1 MKKFAI
7 STLGCK
13 VNQYESSAIKEEL
26 IVKGYEYVS
35 FDESA
40 DIYIINTCTVTNMA
54 AKKSK
59 QIIRRARILNKDAY
73 VVVTGCLAQNTPLE
87 IQEQTG
93 ADLVLGNSEK
103 SNIVKFIEGR
113 NNRVTDIMSMDIYDN
128 MHISKADTRTRA
140 YVKIQDGCV
149 NFCTY
154 CIIPF
159 VRGPIRSRNLTDII
173 NEITILV
180 KNGVKEVVLTGIHL
194 DSYGKDLENIQLIDV
209 IKQINKINGLKR
221 IRLGS
226 LEPTI
231 ITMQFINEIKK
242 LDKFC
247 YHFHLSLQSGCDKTL
262 KAMNREYTTKQ
273 FKDATTLIYDQLENS
288 SITTDIIV
296 GFPNES
302 DDDFIDSYNFIKN
315 IGFLKVHV
323 FKYSRRKGTKAYN
336 MANQINGNIKAI
348 RSKQMM
354 QLANEM
360 TNNFL
365 NQYINKKVEVLTEE
379 DAGKYIKSHTKSFV
393 SVLIEKSD
401 SKLNEI
407 YNVVITEN
415 KGEYLK
421 GTISE

>member
-26 IVKGYEYVS
+26 IAKGYKYVS
-35 FDESA
+35 FDELA

-59 QIIRRARILNKDAY
+59 QIIRRARILNENAY

-103 SNIVKFIEGR
+103 SNIVKFIEDR
-113 NNRVTDIMSMDIYDN
+113 HNHVNDIMSINIYDN
-128 MHISKADTRTRA
+128 MHISTSDTRTRA

-159 VRGPIRSRNLTDII
+159 VRGPIRSRNLT
-173 NEITILV
+173 E
-180 KNGVKEVVLTGIHL
+180 

-209 IKQINKINGLKR
+209 IKQVNKINGLKR

-231 ITMQFINEIKK
+231 ITMQFIDEIKK

-262 KAMNREYTTKQ
+262 KAMNRKYTTKQ
-273 FKDATTLIYDQLENS
+273 FKDATILIYDQLKNS

-336 MANQINGNIKAI
+336 MANQINGNIKAV

-365 NQYINKKVEVLTEE
+365 NKYINQQVEVLTEE
-379 DAGKYIKSHTKSFV
+379 DDGKYIKSHTKSFV
-393 SVLIEKSD
+393 SVLIEKND
-401 SKLNEI
+401 IKLNEI

-421 GTISE
+421 GIII